1 MDNLD
6 FDISIEEIYGM
17 TQYEIMQEMIEEY
30 EALEK
35 NK

>member
-6 FDISIEEIYGM
+6 FNVSIEEIYGM

-35 NK
+35 NN